1 MADTKK
7 DFEEIRKLL
16 SEGGSRFD
24 YIFSVLQS
32 LNIGIKN
39 NSRGYIEEKLEA
51 LQSATDMIKHDV
63 PLLLDRRN
71 KKNVDAV
78 SKE

>member
-1 MADTKK
+1 MVDTKK

-24 YIFSVLQS
+24 YIFDVLTS
-32 LNIGIKN
+32 LNVGIKN
-39 NSRGYIEEKLEA
+39 NSRGYIEEKLET

-63 PLLLDRRN
+63 PILLNRRIA
-71 KKNVDAV
+71 KK
-78 SKE
+78 